1 MQEGLTE
8 PQLLELDRYPD
19 SEHFSPR
26 EKLALEY
33 ADRITLSDRDVDE
46 TFFASLQAEFS
57 TPEEIV
63 ELTAIAAFE
72 NFRSKFNHALLV
84 ESNGI
89 CRVELKTARSAA
101 SQAT

>member
-1 MQEGLTE
+1 MQQGLSE
-8 PQLLELDRYPD
+8 EQLLDLDGY
-19 SEHFSPR
+19 SSSGHFTAR

-46 TFFASLQAEFS
+46 AFFATLREEFS
-57 TPEEIV
+57 GPEEIV

-84 ESNGI
+84 ESNGT
-89 CRVELKTARSAA
+89 CRIPLKTAG
-101 SQAT
+101 

>member
-1 MQEGLTE
+1 MQEGLSE
-8 PQLLELDRYPD
+8 AQLLELDRYAE
-19 SEHFSPR
+19 SHHFSPR

-33 ADRITLSDRDVDE
+33 ADRITRSDRDVDE
-46 TFFASLQAEFS
+46 TFFSALQTEFAA
-57 TPEEIV
+57 PEEIV

-89 CRVELKTARSAA
+89 CLVKLQTAQ
-101 SQAT
+101 QAG

>member
-8 PQLLELDRYPD
+8 EQLFALDDYAT
-19 SEHFSPR
+19 SGHFSER

-46 TFFASLQAEFS
+46 AFFERLRAEFS
-57 TPEEIV
+57 SSEEIV
-63 ELTAIAAFE
+63 ELTATAAFE
-72 NFRSKFNHALLV
+72 NMRSKFNHALLV

-89 CRVELKTARSAA
+89 CRVQLETAG
-101 SQAT
+101 

>member
-1 MQEGLTE
+1 MQEGLSAE
-8 PQLLELDRYPD
+8 QLLELDGYAS

-26 EKLALEY
+26 EKLALDY

-46 TFFASLQAEFS
+46 GFFAKLQAEFEK
-57 TPEEIV
+57 PEAIV
-63 ELTAIAAFE
+63 ELTATVAFE

-89 CRVELKTARSAA
+89 CAVELKTRGG
-101 SQAT
+101 